1 MAKVFLGDVVDHIKD
16 KVNKDE
22 TDLEFYVGGEHIEG
36 REIVVRQKGLIQG
49 STIGPA
55 FHMRFQKGDVLL
67 MSRNPHLCKASMVD
81 FDGICSDVSYVC
93 RTKDNNILLQSLLP
107 FIMQTDEFWQF
118 AEENKK
124 GGLPFFL
131 NWKDFARFEFE
142 LIPIDQQRKISDL
155 LWAFERAKNAYKD
168 LIKKADDLV
177 KSQFIEMFGDPVD
190 NTKRLPVCQLSEHIQ
205 FLTSGSRGWAKYH
218 ADDGEWFITIKNVKD
233 CKISLDDVQCIVAPN
248 NAEAERTRLRE
259 GDLLISITAD
269 LGRTGVVT
277 KEIADH
283 GAYINQHLTC
293 IRLDR
298 DVLNPLYVA
307 FFMESG
313 AGKKQF
319 FEKNLSSVKAGL
331 NFDSIRTLRLLV
343 PPLEDQERFIAFVEQ
358 SDKSK
363 FAAKQALDNLNASQK
378 ALMNQIFGE

>member
-1 MAKVFLGDVVDHIKD
+1 MAKVLLGDVVDRVKD
-16 KVNKDE
+16 KVDKDA
-22 TDLEFYVGGEHIEG
+22 TDLEYYVGGEHIDG
-36 REIVVRQKGLIQG
+36 DEIMVHRKGLIQG

-55 FHMRFQKGDVLL
+55 FHMRFQRGDVLL
-67 MSRNPHLCKASMVD
+67 MSRNPHLRKAGMVD
-81 FDGICSDVSYVC
+81 FDGICSDVSYIC
-93 RTKDNNILLQSLLP
+93 RTKDNDVLLQSLLP
-107 FIMQTDEFWQF
+107 FILQTPEFWQF

-142 LIPIDQQRKISDL
+142 LQTIERQRQIADL
-155 LWAFERAKNAYKD
+155 LWAMERVKIAYRE
-168 LIKKADDLV
+168 LIARTDDLV

-190 NTKRLPVCQLSEHIQ
+190 NTKSLPVCQLSEHIR

-233 CKISLDDVQCIVAPN
+233 CKISLDDVQCIVAPH

-293 IRLDR
+293 IWQKTL
-298 DVLNPLYVA
+298 L
-307 FFMESG
+307 
-313 AGKKQF
+313 AGQ
-319 FEKNLSSVKAGL
+319 LS
-331 NFDSIRTLRLLV
+331 D
-343 PPLEDQERFIAFVEQ
+343 
-358 SDKSK
+358 
-363 FAAKQALDNLNASQK
+363 
-378 ALMNQIFGE
+378 LMTQR